1 MKRYA
6 YMFVVGSLISISA
19 STTGH
24 AQGHRR
30 HSRLRSLL
38 ARACEYKSISVPT
51 DNGHNQKLSHPY
63 NLREIAAAM
72 RLNHDYEVNDR
83 ASGGV
88 GLVVSRTFNRVKYNI
103 VFDVFSGVCEFNLN
117 TYNFSGYPNGLV
129 TGGEKCTT
137 PNYLI
142 KRKVYRMIDD
152 LPLNLPQKAELK
164 QYVRVRKTINFRFPL

>member
-1 MKRYA
+1 MKAYA

-19 STTGH
+19 STPSH
-24 AQGHRR
+24 AQAHRR
-30 HSRLRSLL
+30 HSRLRSVS

-51 DNGHNQKLSHPY
+51 DNGQNQKLSHSY
-63 NLREIAAAM
+63 NLREIATAM

-88 GLVVSRTFNRVKYNI
+88 GLVVSRTCNRVKYNI
-103 VFDVFSGVCEFNLN
+103 VFDVFSGVYEFNLN
-117 TYNFSGYPNGLV
+117 TYNFSGYRNGLV

-142 KRKVYRMIDD
+142 KRKIYRMIDD
-152 LPLNLPQKAELK
+152 LPLSLPQKAELK
-164 QYVRVRKTINFRFPL
+164 HYVRVVRTINFRLPV